1 MEHCFGGP
9 WTKQK
14 LTILEKYLK
23 AYISIFEGNERAKK
37 LRRVYVDGF
46 AGTGNIFKKQEN
58 ADQLSFSDVCE
69 FEEFETDF
77 IPGSAKIA
85 LELDPGFHRYY
96 FVDSNRKHVQNL
108 DQLGQSYPDKK
119 VDIVHSDCNTWLQKW
134 CKNNNWYGERAVVF
148 LDPYGMQVEWNTLE
162 AIAKTQSIDLWLLF
176 PLGQAVNRLLPEN
189 KEPPEHWAK
198 ALDRVLG
205 TPKWRQEF
213 YSKTTEPNLF
223 NFQDEKTV
231 KCVSIEDIG
240 YFFVNR
246 LKEIF
251 VGVAEEPMFLYNS
264 SNCPIFLL
272 CFAASNKI
280 GAKPAVSIAQSIIR
294 KEFTDGR

>member
-14 LTILEKYLK
+14 LKILEKYLK

-37 LRRVYVDGF
+37 LRRIYVDGF
-46 AGTGNIFKKQEN
+46 AGTGTIFKKQEGVE
-58 ADQLSFSDVCE
+58 QLSFSDVCE
-69 FEEFETDF
+69 FEEFEADF

-108 DQLGQSYPDKK
+108 DQLVQNYPGKK
-119 VDIVHSDCNTWLQKW
+119 VEIVQSDCNTWLQKW
-134 CKNNNWYGERAVVF
+134 CKNNNWSGERAVVF

-162 AIAKTQSIDLWLLF
+162 AIAKTQAIDLWLLF
-176 PLGQAVNRLLPEN
+176 PLGQAVNRLLPGN

-198 ALDRVLG
+198 SLDRVLG
-205 TPKWRQEF
+205 TSEWRQEF
-213 YSKTTEPNLF
+213 YRKDKEPNLF
-223 NFQDEKTV
+223 NFQNEKTV
-231 KCVSIEDIG
+231 KCVSIENIG
-240 YFFVNR
+240 NFFVNR

-280 GAKPAVSIAQSIIR
+280 GAKPAVRIAQSIIR
-294 KEFTDGR
+294 KEFADGR